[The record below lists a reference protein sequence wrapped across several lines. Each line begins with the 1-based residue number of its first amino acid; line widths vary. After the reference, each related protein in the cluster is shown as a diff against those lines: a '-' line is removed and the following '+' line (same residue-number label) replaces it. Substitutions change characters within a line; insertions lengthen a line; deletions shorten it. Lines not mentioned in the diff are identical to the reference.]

1 MSNQDDYVFD
11 NVESMLRDHEIEGKT
26 GTELGL
32 PNGSTLIVLA
42 ASDANP
48 RWRTRSMEISN
59 ELGRLRNAGADNKRV
74 RDWLSRIF
82 AECLVIDWRN
92 VKGGGVDIPFSV
104 EACTAY
110 LRKVD
115 DAYEAVDR
123 IVWETKNFR
132 GQRIKAV
139 VGEAGN

>member
-1 MSNQDDYVFD
+1 MSKQDDYVFD
-11 NVESMLRDHEIEGKT
+11 DVDSMMRDRDIEGKS

-32 PNGSTLIVLA
+32 PNGSTLIVLC

-48 RWRTRSMEISN
+48 RWKTRSMEISN
-59 ELGRLRNAGADNKRV
+59 ELGRLRNAGADNRRV
-74 RDWLSRIF
+74 REWLSRIF

-139 VGEAGN
+139 VAEGNA

>member
-1 MSNQDDYVFD
+1 MSNRDDYVFD

-115 DAYEAVDR
+115 DAYESVDR
-123 IVWETKNFR
+123 IVWDTKNFR
-132 GQRIKAV
+132 GQRITAV
-139 VGEAGN
+139 AGEAGN

>member
-74 RDWLSRIF
+74 RQWLSRIF